1 MNFFSFKKVKKSV
14 KPSPFINPSKMD
26 KKNFRRLFMPCLS
39 ATLGCVFGTVG
50 VANVISNLV
59 GINHKLGV
67 EHDVVEGDSKAKK
80 IARIVANVFALIGA
94 FVLAWATFTIGASLL
109 TLGASVGIL
118 GAMNAGILAALP
130 KLMVAVG
137 SLFAGVVLNR
147 LGDGPK
153 LATPKPLVERIRNNV
168 QQFRRAL

>member
-1 MNFFSFKKVKKSV
+1 
-14 KPSPFINPSKMD
+14 
-26 KKNFRRLFMPCLS
+26 MPCLS

-59 GINHKLGV
+59 SINHRLGV
-67 EHDVVEGDSKAKK
+67 EHPHVNGDTKK
-80 IARIVANVFALIGA
+80 KQIARIVANAFALIGA
-94 FVLAWATFTIGASLL
+94 FVLAWATFAIGASLL

-137 SLFAGVVLNR
+137 SLFAGVVMNR
-147 LGDGPK
+147 LGDGPR
-153 LATPKPLVERIRNNV
+153 LAAPMPLVERVRNNV
-168 QQFRRAL
+168 QEFRRAL